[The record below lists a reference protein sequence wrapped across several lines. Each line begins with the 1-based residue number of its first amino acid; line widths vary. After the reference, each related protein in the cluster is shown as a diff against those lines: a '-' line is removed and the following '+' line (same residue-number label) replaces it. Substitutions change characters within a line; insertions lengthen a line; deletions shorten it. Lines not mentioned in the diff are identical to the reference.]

1 MNEADRRVD
10 FEDLDVDTWL
20 SIGLLSWATRTRFK
34 ARWLFTTPETA
45 TPSAQT
51 PSR

>member
-34 ARWLFTTPETA
+34 ASQLRGHVLL
-45 TPSAQT
+45 
-51 PSR
+51 SRGT